1 MKNGIL
7 NGALA
12 ALMVLGMAGVAH
24 AAEKVGYVDVQE
36 AIKSTAAGKKAKST
50 LDAEYEK
57 RKKDLDKKKSEIEKV
72 GQELEKKKAV
82 LSEEVLGKKQMELQE
97 EMMKFQKTVA
107 DNQREIQEK
116 EKELVEPI
124 LKKMK
129 AVIEKVSKDKG
140 FSLVLEKQ
148 GNNVLFAEKDADL
161 TAAVVEAFE
170 KTK

>member
-1 MKNGIL
+1 MKKTIL
-7 NGALA
+7 SAL
-12 ALMVLGMAGVAH
+12 LVLGLANIAN

-36 AIKSTAAGKKAKST
+36 AIKSTAAGKKAKSA

-57 RKKDLDKKKSEIEKV
+57 RKKDLDKKKAEIEKI

-107 DNQREIQEK
+107 ENQREIQDK

-129 AVIEKVSKDKG
+129 TVIEKVAQDKG
-140 FSLVLEKQ
+140 FSMVLEKQ
-148 GNNVLFAEKDADL
+148 ANNVLFAEKNADL

>member
-1 MKNGIL
+1 MKSTIL
-7 NGALA
+7 SAL
-12 ALMVLGMAGVAH
+12 LVIGMTVSAN

-36 AIKSTAAGKKAKST
+36 AIKSTAAGKKAKSS

-57 RKKDLDKKKSEIEKV
+57 RKKDLDKKKAEIEKI

-97 EMMKFQKTVA
+97 EMMKFQKTVGE
-107 DNQREIQEK
+107 NQREIQEK

-129 AVIEKVSKDKG
+129 TVIEKVAQQKG
-140 FSLVLEKQ
+140 FSMVLEKQ
-148 GNNVLFAEKDADL
+148 ANNVLFAEKNVDL